1 MTFCQNPHWRQDLRV
16 VVEFY
21 RCYRWRQGGSTK
33 QFLGTKFYD
42 TFCISTFP
50 SVCQSSLC
58 THIIKKDATEYIALP
73 NQDLAKK
80 VILCENCGDKFVWI
94 ALLGLFYLDYT
105 TWTALVDARLNP
117 AIKLS
122 THTAPTG
129 SIAKISFCHATRSKA
144 PLIIEISPAALE
156 IPWLYSQCML
166 DCKVQD

>member
-1 MTFCQNPHWRQDLRV
+1 MRGKVKNHHLATQVISRSSDMSKYVKICRNMSRNDMTFCQNPHWRQDLRI

-33 QFLGTKFYD
+33 QFFGTKFDD

-94 ALLGLFYLDYT
+94 ALLDCTSWRKTEPSNQVVYT
-105 TWTALVDARLNP
+105 HRL
-117 AIKLS
+117 
-122 THTAPTG
+122 
-129 SIAKISFCHATRSKA
+129 A
-144 PLIIEISPAALE
+144 PLPKFLSVTQLGPKLH
-156 IPWLYSQCML
+156 
-166 DCKVQD
+166 